1 MVKLMS
7 TISNNPEYIQ
17 PSEREKGKISSFLEY
32 KALKVKEY
40 FGKINKS
47 ELSKLLNI
55 DFKQE
60 LLDNPP
66 LNDSF
71 DPKIELEKVKS
82 SPKVTRKQALEEY
95 KSSLLRQQEAL
106 AICRTFMERMI
117 NVEPDVSK
125 DELMF
130 IFNKFKTQ
138 YGFSSEQENIF
149 SLVIDSF
156 LENRKNMKKLREKFK
171 DDRDLVTHLT
181 RIVLDTDAKVD
192 VKLGPFSFDIDANDV
207 AAAQIY
213 TQGQS
218 SDKNF
223 WSNMSLGGFKTTEVI
238 RFTEDSKPEKV
249 YLTFNHAGVD
259 ELAPPFRSLFELFHE
274 QILVHEREHVKNSM
288 IEEIIENRTFDRSS
302 IIYPENYASATPY
315 QIELNLRNYLNLSL
329 ERVKDE
335 LLAQVKGGSKARSKI
350 FFENGYY
357 SKHGGYSNLKDP
369 DFPDVWKDYIQKIS
383 IDEYESCV
391 SKGVDSFNT
400 LVNEGGFSK
409 DEAIALL
416 TDVPFKNW
424 PKFCRRIIAAKKK
437 TPAK

>member
-1 MVKLMS
+1 MIATPKNQES
-7 TISNNPEYIQ
+7 IQ
-17 PSEREKGKISSFLEY
+17 PSERERGKISSFVEY
-32 KALKVKEY
+32 KTLKVKEY

-60 LLDNPP
+60 LVDNPP
-66 LNDSF
+66 LNGSF

-95 KSSLLRQQEAL
+95 KSSLLRQHEAI

-117 NVEPDVSK
+117 NVDPDISK

-130 IFNKFKTQ
+130 IFYKFKEQ
-138 YGFSSEQENIF
+138 YGFSSAQENIF

-156 LENRKNMKKLREKFK
+156 LENRKNMKKLREQFK
-171 DDRDLVTHLT
+171 DDKELVTHIT

-192 VKLGPFSFDIDANDV
+192 VTLGPFSFDIDANDI

-213 TQGQS
+213 TKGQS

-223 WSNMSLGGFKTTEVI
+223 WSNMRLGGFKITEVI
-238 RFTEDSKPEKV
+238 RLNENSKPEKV
-249 YLTFNHAGVD
+249 YLTFNHASVD
-259 ELAPPFRSLFELFHE
+259 EFVPPFRSLFELFHE
-274 QILVHEREHVKNSM
+274 RILVHEREHVKNSM
-288 IEEIIENRTFDRSS
+288 IEGIISNRIFDRSS

-329 ERVKDE
+329 ESVKDE
-335 LLAQVKGGSKARSKI
+335 LLAQVKGGKKARSKI
-350 FFENGYY
+350 FFENGFY

-369 DFPDVWKDYIQKIS
+369 DFPAIWKDYIQKIS

-391 SKGVDSFNT
+391 SKGVDSFNS
-400 LVNEGGFSK
+400 LVNEGGFSR
-409 DEAIALL
+409 DEVIALV

-424 PKFCRRIIAAKKK
+424 PKFCRRIIEAKKK
-437 TPAK
+437 SQAK